1 MLLCRFRRSLV
12 LCLVVAVV
20 ISFAPV
26 LWAQEEGKININEAG
41 IEELAQLQNIGPGY
55 AERIV
60 QYRQQNGP
68 FEKPE
73 DIMKVKGI
81 GPKTWELN
89 RDRIVVA
96 AEQ

>member
-1 MLLCRFRRSLV
+1 MLSSRFRTGLV
-12 LCLVVAVV
+12 LCLVVTVV
-20 ISFAPV
+20 IAFAPV
-26 LWAQEEGKININEAG
+26 LWAQEEGKININEASVD
-41 IEELAQLQNIGPGY
+41 ELTQLKNIGPGY

-60 QYRQQNGP
+60 QYREENGP

-81 GPKTWELN
+81 GLKTWELN
-89 RDRIVVA
+89 KEKIVVA